1 MQKAQNIR
9 KRKEDIKSIKYGNI
23 VEPDPKG
30 GVVEIDDTQEEDPEV
45 IDDERNES

>member
-1 MQKAQNIR
+1 MQKAQSIR

-30 GVVEIDDTQEEDPEV
+30 GVVEVDDIQEEDLEV
-45 IDDERNES
+45 IDDE